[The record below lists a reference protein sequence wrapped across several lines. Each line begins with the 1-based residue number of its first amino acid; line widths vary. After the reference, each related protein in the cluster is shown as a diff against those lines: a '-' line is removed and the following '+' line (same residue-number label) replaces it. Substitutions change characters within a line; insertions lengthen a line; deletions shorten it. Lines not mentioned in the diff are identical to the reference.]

1 MDRLEVGYKM
11 INSCKNCVHSDDVG
25 VDEMVLECVLL
36 NDTIV
41 EVDGICKEYA
51 KDDRESW

>member
-11 INSCKNCVHSDDVG
+11 INSCKNCVHSDEVG
-25 VDEMVLECVLL
+25 VDEMILECVLL